1 MIRTIVVLAVA
12 LLLALALFH
21 HGFAPKMASSSP
33 TPSGPLNQ
41 AAVEQAI
48 GKPGAIQSGNVLKFS
63 FLRSDL
69 QVAIGDIQLKP
80 AFLGGWVAFEP
91 VGSQALVYGDLVLT
105 TDELVAFMTKLQ
117 EGGIGQTAVHDHWL
131 GESPRLIVVHVY
143 GLGDPV
149 KMAETLHAA
158 LALTKTPMTAAGGVA
173 SPEDLGLDTQQLDQ
187 ILGHSGKA
195 NGGVYQF
202 SIPRAEKI
210 MVDGM
215 EMPPSMGMATAITFQ
230 STGDGKAAITGDFA
244 MTASEVNP
252 VLRTLLE
259 NGIEVVAL
267 HSHMLTEEPR
277 LFFAHFW
284 ANDDALKLA
293 RGLRAALDQ
302 TNIK

>member
-1 MIRTIVVLAVA
+1 LT
-12 LLLALALFH
+12 LALH

-33 TPSGPLNQ
+33 PPGGSLNQ
-41 AAVEQAI
+41 TAVEQAI
-48 GKPGAIQSGNVLKFS
+48 GKPGAMQPGNVLKFS

-69 QVAIGDIQLKP
+69 QVTIGDVQLKP

-91 VGSQALVYGDLVLT
+91 VGGQVLAYGDLVLT
-105 TDELVAFMTKLQ
+105 ADALVAFMAKLQ
-117 EGGIGQTAVHDHWL
+117 EGGIGQTAIHDHWL
-131 GESPRLIVVHVY
+131 GESPKLIVVHIY

-158 LALTKTPMTAAGGVA
+158 LALTKTPLTASASVA
-173 SPEDLGLDTQQLDQ
+173 PPDLGLDTQQLDQ
-187 ILGHSGKA
+187 VLGHSGKA
-195 NGGVYQF
+195 NGGIYQF

-230 STGDGKAAITGDFA
+230 STGDGKAALTGDFA

-267 HSHMLTEEPR
+267 HSHMFTEEPR

-302 TNIK
+302 TKIK